1 MDEINKFGRYAGI
14 LVNWEKSKIMQLS
27 QRCEVNEIEGLTLS
41 NEPFKFV
48 GIYVGMN
55 IKEVE
60 TLNWEGKIDKI
71 KRILDLWKMRHLTYY
86 GKITVI
92 KMLAAS
98 QIIYVA
104 TAVPAPKDAMKKKIS
119 YCTVFCGAQR
129 QRK

>member
-1 MDEINKFGRYAGI
+1 MDEINNFGKYAGI

-27 QRCEVNEIEGLTLS
+27 KRCDVNELEGLTFS
-41 NEPFKFV
+41 NDPLQFL

-60 TLNWEGKIDKI
+60 ILNWEGKIDKI

-98 QIIYVA
+98 QIVYVA
-104 TAVPAPKDAMKKKIS
+104 TAVP
-119 YCTVFCGAQR
+119 
-129 QRK
+129 